1 MAKWQDFLLVSE
13 RYHKYQLDS
22 AKKSKIDW
30 GEKYYAT
37 FSDFSFWALPD
48 QKMAGSKKN
57 GWQNFSTI
65 IVLL

>member
-1 MAKWQDFLLVSE
+1 MINTNWILQKNQKLIGGQKF
-13 RYHKYQLDS
+13 
-22 AKKSKIDW
+22 
-30 GEKYYAT
+30 YAT

-65 IVLL
+65 IVLV

>member
-1 MAKWQDFLLVSE
+1 MPKWQDFLLARG
-13 RYHKYQLDS
+13 RYHKYLLDF

-30 GEKYYAT
+30 GAKMLCH

-57 GWQNFSTI
+57 EWQNFSTI
-65 IVLL
+65 IVLV